1 LDTTAAVILESRLV
15 KARLPEKGLS
25 VIGVPVPLASSAAQ
39 VRRFGGISDAR
50 HALSRDAG
58 ERVHVVADCDD
69 GGGSVRLAPCVE
81 SAATSEK
88 LVRGPLPVCHY
99 HLRRSARAI
108 RTARTARGP
117 PSLRTVRM
125 TSQARSQ

>member
-1 LDTTAAVILESRLV
+1 VILESRLV
-15 KARLPEKGLS
+15 KARLPEKGLR

-39 VRRFGGISDAR
+39 VRRLGGISGSDAR

-108 RTARTARGP
+108 RTARTAREP

-125 TSQARSQ
+125 TSQARSK